1 MNSKDARIVWKEKSD
16 LFLLTHIQQFIGENN
31 IQSVRQYQQK
41 LKEFPKAAPSI
52 WFITERFGSWDKLLI
67 QLGKEKPERY
77 CWSKMSNEELY
88 KIVKEYANQEGI
100 YSQKRYER
108 ESANN
113 PNVPSLYTLKKRF
126 ENLKPLFRKE
136 KQGFSDMELLVELHA
151 EILRVGLE
159 NSLSMTE
166 FRNQTTSEKLPS
178 VDTLMRR
185 TGKNWEEL
193 MEEIGFD
200 YRKIKIEKLTRNFN
214 QT

>member
-1 MNSKDARIVWKEKSD
+1 MISKDARVVWKEKSD

-31 IQSVRQYQQK
+31 IHSVRQYQQK

-67 QLGKEKPERY
+67 QLGQGKPERY

-88 KIVKEYANQEGI
+88 TVVREYVNQEEI

-126 ENLKPLFRKE
+126 ENLKPLFK
-136 KQGFSDMELLVELHA
+136 KKKNSISDTALLVELHA
-151 EILRVGLE
+151 EIVRLGLE
-159 NSLSMTE
+159 DSLSMTE
-166 FRNQTTSEKLPS
+166 FRKRTTSEELPS

-185 TGKNWEEL
+185 TGKSWEEL

-200 YRKIKIEKLTRNFN
+200 YREIKIEKLIKNFK
-214 QT
+214 

>member
-1 MNSKDARIVWKEKSD
+1 MISKDARIVWKEKND

-77 CWSKMSNEELY
+77 CWSKMSDEELY
-88 KIVKEYANQEGI
+88 KVVKDFVNQEKI
-100 YSQKRYER
+100 YSQKRYEK
-108 ESANN
+108 EFAHN

-126 ENLKPLFRKE
+126 DNFKPLFRRE
-136 KQGFSDMELLVELHA
+136 KQGFSNIELLIELYA
-151 EILRVGLE
+151 EIIRLGLE
-159 NSLSMTE
+159 DSLSMTE
-166 FRNQTTSEKLPS
+166 FRSRTTSEKLPS
-178 VDTLMRR
+178 VDTIMRK
-185 TGKNWEEL
+185 TGKSWEEL

-200 YRKIKIEKLTRNFN
+200 YRKIKIEKLIRNFK
-214 QT
+214 